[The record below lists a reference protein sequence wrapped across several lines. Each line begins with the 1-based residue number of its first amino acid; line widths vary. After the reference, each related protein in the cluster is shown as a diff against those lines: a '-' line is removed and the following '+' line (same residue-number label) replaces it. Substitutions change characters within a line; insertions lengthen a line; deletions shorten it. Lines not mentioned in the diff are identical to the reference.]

1 MPDTRSPDAAGRG
14 APPPHPRTLLFETA
28 RGQVRRCV
36 CCDRLEMRFGN
47 ALIALGA
54 DELPHVLRQLGEA
67 EGPPGVGGEATLLLA
82 ESGCGWV
89 FTRDEVAE
97 LHRLAAGARLMLD
110 LA

>member
-1 MPDTRSPDAAGRG
+1 MPDALSPDATGRDV
-14 APPPHPRTLLFETA
+14 PPPHPRMLLFETA
-28 RGQVRRCV
+28 RGQVR
-36 CCDRLEMRFGN
+36 CCDRLELRFGN
-47 ALIALGA
+47 ALLALGA

-67 EGPPGVGGEATLLLA
+67 ERPAGAGGEATLLLA

-89 FTRDEVAE
+89 FTRDELAE